1 MGVTTTTSTA
11 ATQGDALSLAAWS
24 PAISA
29 EGAAATLNTHNGG
42 YDLPSVDVCFHD
54 KYSDIVS
61 RDAAN
66 WISIDEWRAFGLSR
80 GVATTIPAG
89 VSTTG
94 TSVFARDVNV
104 AQLTVTEG
112 GVARTIDA
120 AIGFGHGVGNL
131 KCGDCYIV
139 RTSGTNL
146 PEGSWIHNDA
156 NFDDL
161 IAYDKQTRYSVIR
174 TVDIATWSL
183 EISDPALYY
192 LLPLDGRID
201 HSTQPVYQ
209 HVDCKAVVDSA
220 QQ

>member
-1 MGVTTTTSTA
+1 MAASTTIAVTH
-11 ATQGDALSLAAWS
+11 GGALSLGTWS

-29 EGAAATLNTHNGG
+29 EGAAATLNTHNGP
-42 YDLPSVDVCFHD
+42 YDLPSVAVCFHD

-66 WISIDEWRAFGLSR
+66 WISIDEWKAFGLSR
-80 GVATTIPAG
+80 SVTATIPAG
-89 VSTTG
+89 VSTIG
-94 TSVFARDVNV
+94 TSVSARDVNV

-112 GVARTIDA
+112 GVEKTIDA

-139 RTSGTNL
+139 KTSGTNL
-146 PEGSWIHNDA
+146 PDGSWIHNDA
-156 NFDDL
+156 NFDEL
-161 IAYDKQTRYSVIR
+161 IAYDEQTRYSVIR
-174 TVDIATWSL
+174 TVDLATWSL

-209 HVDCKAVVDSA
+209 HVDCKAVVSSA